1 MLIIHNSLELENEV
15 YLDLSAVFS
24 TLQIKSAAWQMPE
37 KCLFSSDAPMSD
49 PDIYIYMIER
59 TIQDKS
65 VVRGILGENIQRV
78 LGV

>member
-1 MLIIHNSLELENEV
+1 
-15 YLDLSAVFS
+15 
-24 TLQIKSAAWQMPE
+24 MPE

>member
-1 MLIIHNSLELENEV
+1 M
-15 YLDLSAVFS
+15 SAVFS

-37 KCLFSSDAPMSD
+37 KCLFSSDAPMND
-49 PDIYIYMIER
+49 PDIYRYMIEK